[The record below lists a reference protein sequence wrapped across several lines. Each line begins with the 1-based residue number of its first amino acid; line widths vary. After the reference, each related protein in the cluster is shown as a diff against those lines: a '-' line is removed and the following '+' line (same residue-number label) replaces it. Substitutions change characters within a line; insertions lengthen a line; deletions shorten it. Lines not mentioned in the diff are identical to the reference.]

1 MKWVKYFDILYTW
14 LTRKEKDAL
23 REIRREYEEVARR
36 ITTQLAMVYKNI
48 DGGKLSYQD
57 IRAFREMERLKG
69 RLTASASRLGQHN
82 RKVISKL
89 LDESYDLSYGMMSYA
104 VDMATERTLEGKSP
118 RLPELLALN
127 DENGI
132 EKLRLKG
139 SLEKSREKITKG
151 IQQAIANGFEQGMTF
166 QQMAKHIEHVFEMD
180 YNRAVTIAE
189 TEVHRIREKASNDSA
204 QNAQSQGIIMRKQW
218 NNVNDE
224 RVRKTRNSNHVVL
237 QGQQRALNEPFDLGY
252 GITAPYP
259 GQSGTPQNDIRCR
272 CFAIYTVEGIQNL
285 NVADNEEALM
295 EDYET
300 WRGKK

>member
-1 MKWVKYFDILYTW
+1 MKWVRYFDILYTW

-23 REIRREYEEVARR
+23 REMRREYEEVARR
-36 ITTQLAMVYKNI
+36 LATQLGMVFKNI
-48 DGGKLSYQD
+48 TDGKLSYQD
-57 IRAFREMERLKG
+57 IRAYRDMQRLQG
-69 RLTASASRLGQHN
+69 RLTASANRLGKHN
-82 RKVISKL
+82 RKVIGKL

-104 VDMATERTLEGKSP
+104 VDTAVEKTLEGKSP

-132 EKLRLKG
+132 EKLRLNS
-139 SLEKSREKITKG
+139 SLEKSREKITRG
-151 IQQAIANGFEQGMTF
+151 IQAAIENGFAEGMTF
-166 QQMAKHIEHVFEMD
+166 SQIAKHIEHVFEMD

-189 TEVHRIREKASNDSA
+189 TEVHRIREKASNASA
-204 QNAQSQGIIMRKQW
+204 QNAQNQGIIMKKQW

-252 GITAPYP
+252 GVTAPYP
-259 GQSGTPQNDIRCR
+259 GSSGTPQNDIRCR
-272 CFAIYTVEGIQNL
+272 CFASYTVEGIRTL

-295 EDYET
+295 KDYEA
-300 WRGKK
+300 WRARV